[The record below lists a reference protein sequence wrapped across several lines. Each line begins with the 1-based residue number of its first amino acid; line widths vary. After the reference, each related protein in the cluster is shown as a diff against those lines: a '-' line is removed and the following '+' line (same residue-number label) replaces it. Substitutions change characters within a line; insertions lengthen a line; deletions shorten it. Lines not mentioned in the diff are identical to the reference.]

1 LNANSLKV
9 KPILKPLIKRLGKK
23 DGNTV
28 YLALQLL
35 ESVVKNCECSH
46 MYVGCADVQ
55 AVLQKLALNKKLE
68 LRSHDKVL
76 HLIATWAT
84 SFKDFDADR
93 YLYGRTFALLLK
105 KGVAFPPPDA
115 DSPVFTPQ
123 RAGVTASVA
132 PAVSLASSGVGDAFP
147 SNQLRLVPA
156 DDEPQPQPRAAA
168 AAATKRGH
176 APIPTVVLSGISDE
190 QLVDSCR
197 ESADL
202 LRQLVVND
210 ADPNVAEE
218 IYESCQAAHT
228 DRLPAIVTRALDAPA
243 ADSALLEKALAVTEE
258 LEGALRQY
266 RAWRTERGVH
276 SSTSHQPRALAK
288 PSAPAA
294 AYTFT
299 PSPSNSPPDSPRDS
313 PRRTNPAALPQLA
326 DSTDAFDQFF
336 NTRKEQK
343 KTKELV
349 DLDGL

>member
-1 LNANSLKV
+1 
-9 KPILKPLIKRLGKK
+9 
-23 DGNTV
+23 
-28 YLALQLL
+28 
-35 ESVVKNCECSH
+35 

-76 HLIATWAT
+76 QLIATWAT

-93 YLYGRTFALLLK
+93 YLYGRSFALLLK
-105 KGVAFPPPDA
+105 KGVTFPPPDA

-123 RAGVTASVA
+123 RAGVSASVA

-156 DDEPQPQPRAAA
+156 ADEPQPRAAA
-168 AAATKRGH
+168 AAAAAMAPKRGH
-176 APIPTVVLSGISDE
+176 APIPTVVLSGISDD

-210 ADPNVAEE
+210 ADPNVAAE
-218 IYESCQAAHT
+218 IFDSCQAAHT

-266 RAWRTERGVH
+266 RAWRAERPSSVH
-276 SSTSHQPRALAK
+276 SSSTASHQPRAAAK

-294 AYTFT
+294 VAYTFT

-313 PRRTNPAALPQLA
+313 PRRNNPAAQLA

-336 NTRKEQK
+336 NTRKEHK
-343 KTKELV
+343 KTTELV